1 MLETGH
7 KVRKLPIQC
16 REELPIVIVRNISQ
30 KREEG
35 NNLVDGA
42 MLNRD
47 SQFSPQNGS
56 SVLSNRHGNPNL
68 QNSRKYNRPQ
78 TALSPQ
84 KSQQPFD
91 SSSYSNHN
99 QQLVI
104 QPMLQR
110 MMEQIKVVKE
120 FAKSQS
126 GQDYIKKLHLKH
138 LKDSE
143 MPKEPKFVNISKNVS
158 RNLNNI
164 IQDPKAAAS
173 LASNKMIDDIQNRI
187 KNFNQSSTVQNLN
200 SAGSLNTAEQQRKF
214 KFGIGLTHLR
224 KQSDKDS
231 KRVNKNDESDDAMP
245 GVQGK
250 LMINYTSMKSLNTNN
265 QNHLHQKM
273 SAQSQIT
280 EQKQL
285 FKNTLDDGLQKHT
298 IDFRINKPRKQGQ
311 INHNNQYIY
320 PSKINID
327 HSILDDSDISDELMN
342 QQQKSNENNQSSQNR
357 QLDQIQNQINNRSFT
372 NIYGDDKD
380 QDNLNLSSSLA
391 QHNYNRSATS
401 MNILQRS
408 STFHQL
414 EESKKNR
421 VIIQSKIQIQNGE
434 TKLLNIQYQKADTMT
449 FSNMNNNTETY
460 PNGNYDFLGG
470 TGTQTLNHM
479 ETPELSRGLSFINK
493 LDTEDTL
500 NMNLLTTNTKRNAC
514 IQSSNN
520 LMEQNKDNHKT
531 GLNGNNQYLYRQTS
545 NNKINQQKRPFT
557 PEKWAIQQAIMINFS
572 EQNLQTILKNCQPS
586 LYQNRDRRVF
596 KVMRNEKQQSQI
608 NLDQKQNQE
617 KPSKNRIQL
626 SLYDKPEFIINGKLQ
641 IDSKGRA
648 IEKSKVACDNPT
660 KQDNNQNPKAQKKS
674 RNRLINSQRHY
685 SAAIHISNKN
695 SQSPFTKRPKSKL
708 KHKLVDINSSS
719 SKYLLSRGGT
729 AEKVVEI
736 IDESGTNRII
746 NIQNLDQ
753 SPVPN

>member
-245 GVQGK
+245 GVQ
-250 LMINYTSMKSLNTNN
+250 
-265 QNHLHQKM
+265 
-273 SAQSQIT
+273 
-280 EQKQL
+280 
-285 FKNTLDDGLQKHT
+285 
-298 IDFRINKPRKQGQ
+298 
-311 INHNNQYIY
+311 
-320 PSKINID
+320 
-327 HSILDDSDISDELMN
+327 DDSDISDELMN

-479 ETPELSRGLSFINK
+479 ETPELSRG
-493 LDTEDTL
+493 
-500 NMNLLTTNTKRNAC
+500 
-514 IQSSNN
+514 
-520 LMEQNKDNHKT
+520 
-531 GLNGNNQYLYRQTS
+531 
-545 NNKINQQKRPFT
+545 
-557 PEKWAIQQAIMINFS
+557 
-572 EQNLQTILKNCQPS
+572 
-586 LYQNRDRRVF
+586 
-596 KVMRNEKQQSQI
+596 
-608 NLDQKQNQE
+608 
-617 KPSKNRIQL
+617 
-626 SLYDKPEFIINGKLQ
+626 KLQ
-641 IDSKGRA
+641 ITRQINRKGHLL
-648 IEKSKVACDNPT
+648 
-660 KQDNNQNPKAQKKS
+660 Q
-674 RNRLINSQRHY
+674 RNGLF
-685 SAAIHISNKN
+685 NK
-695 SQSPFTKRPKSKL
+695 PL
-708 KHKLVDINSSS
+708 
-719 SKYLLSRGGT
+719 
-729 AEKVVEI
+729 
-736 IDESGTNRII
+736 
-746 NIQNLDQ
+746 
-753 SPVPN
+753 